1 MYPPP
6 HMNSVQ
12 LIPARSLTSFSLPAS
27 GSTKTNVVGDVATV
41 FRNGIGRRREGADQ
55 GRVLTKPV
63 VCKCMASVFTHFR
76 THARTRSRSL
86 SLSRALSLSLS
97 HYLSLTHTH
106 TQDL

>member
-6 HMNSVQ
+6 HMNPVQ
-12 LIPARSLTSFSLPAS
+12 LIPARSLTSSSLPAS

-63 VCKCMASVFTHFR
+63 MCTCMASVSTHVR
-76 THARTRSRSL
+76 THARARSV
-86 SLSRALSLSLS
+86 SLSRGLSFS
-97 HYLSLTHTH
+97 HHLSLTHTH
-106 TQDL
+106 THTRDL

>member
-63 VCKCMASVFTHFR
+63 MCTCMASVSTHVR
-76 THARTRSRSL
+76 THARARSV
-86 SLSRALSLSLS
+86 SLSRGLSFS
-97 HYLSLTHTH
+97 HHLSLTHTH
-106 TQDL
+106 THTRDL

>member
-6 HMNSVQ
+6 HMNPVQ
-12 LIPARSLTSFSLPAS
+12 LIPARSLTSSSLPAS

-63 VCKCMASVFTHFR
+63 MCTCMASVSTHVR
-76 THARTRSRSL
+76 THARARSVSRSRGLSFSHHL
-86 SLSRALSLSLS
+86 SLI
-97 HYLSLTHTH
+97 HTHTH
-106 TQDL
+106 TRDL

>member
-6 HMNSVQ
+6 HMNPVQ
-12 LIPARSLTSFSLPAS
+12 LIPARSLTSSSLPAS

-63 VCKCMASVFTHFR
+63 MCTCMASVSTHV
-76 THARTRSRSL
+76 RTRA
-86 SLSRALSLSLS
+86 RALCLSFARALFLSPSLA
-97 HYLSLTHTH
+97 HTYTHTH
-106 TQDL
+106 TGPVIA

>member
-6 HMNSVQ
+6 HMNPVQ
-12 LIPARSLTSFSLPAS
+12 LIPARSLTSSSLPAS

-63 VCKCMASVFTHFR
+63 MCTCMASVSTHVR
-76 THARTRSRSL
+76 THARARSV
-86 SLSRALSLSLS
+86 SLSRGLSFS
-97 HYLSLTHTH
+97 HHLSLTHTH
-106 TQDL
+106 THTQDL